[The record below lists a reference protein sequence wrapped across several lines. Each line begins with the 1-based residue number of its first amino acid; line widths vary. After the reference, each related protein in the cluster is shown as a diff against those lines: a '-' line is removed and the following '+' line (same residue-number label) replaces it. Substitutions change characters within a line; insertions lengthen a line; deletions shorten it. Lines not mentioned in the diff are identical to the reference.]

1 MESRLAALGVGG
13 GEQVEGSS
21 IKEKELM
28 DMDNSVVIAGVWGV
42 ERGIYGDGKNIIK
55 IFKKRIIF
63 STSCGTS
70 DPYELCVIEKYF

>member
-42 ERGIYGDGKNIIK
+42 
-55 IFKKRIIF
+55 
-63 STSCGTS
+63 
-70 DPYELCVIEKYF
+70 